1 VGIGL
6 VVEKNSTHNKI
17 LPQCQILGSGVQVN
31 LMNMPNLLISS
42 FPISS
47 NFLIDS
53 LYPKCKQSYLVAN
66 GSGHGYGGMQSPATL
81 EQIIKLNKIFID
93 NPILSPILLI

>member
-1 VGIGL
+1 MGIGL
-6 VVEKNSTHNKI
+6 VVEKNLTHNKI

-31 LMNMPNLLISS
+31 LIYMPYLFMSS
-42 FPISS
+42 RAICS

-53 LYPKCKQSYLVAN
+53 SYPKCKQSYLVAN
-66 GSGHGYGGMQSPATL
+66 ASGHGYGGMHSPAML